1 MDVFRIIR
9 ILIAKI
15 ICKAKPIVA
24 SNRIPYFMTKEAFIK
39 LAGAA
44 SIEITAK

>member
-1 MDVFRIIR
+1 MDVFRITR
-9 ILIAKI
+9 IVRAKI

-24 SNRIPYFMTKEAFIK
+24 SNRIPYFITKEAFIK

-44 SIEITAK
+44 SNEIIAK

>member
-1 MDVFRIIR
+1 MDVLSISRIIT
-9 ILIAKI
+9 AKI

-24 SNRIPYFMTKEAFIK
+24 SNRIPYFITKEAFMK

-44 SIEITAK
+44 SIEIIAK